1 MGDGRSP
8 RQEERVLQ
16 YMYMSN
22 MYMFSAPKLLSYSS
36 KLVVSDLSGI
46 IAKMSYATKG
56 RDIIG
61 PNKKNNF
68 KSNLWLV
75 KIEKVVRFASIR
87 LLCSMN

>member
-46 IAKMSYATKG
+46 IAKMSYAT
-56 RDIIG
+56 
-61 PNKKNNF
+61 
-68 KSNLWLV
+68 
-75 KIEKVVRFASIR
+75 
-87 LLCSMN
+87 

>member
-1 MGDGRSP
+1 
-8 RQEERVLQ
+8 
-16 YMYMSN
+16 MYMSN

-46 IAKMSYATKG
+46 ITKMSYATKG

-87 LLCSMN
+87 LLCCMN